1 MTEYHVQ
8 IWSNMYVNGVNIGKG
23 TEKTFSALKDARKYA
38 YQLIMLHK
46 TPKYADRLLSGDR
59 GYTKTRIFVEIRG
72 SSNKYPSIY
81 YGRPVPT
88 LPNGVWMEFMR
99 WGRIN
104 MKNGKARKDWY
115 FEYKMLDEKG
125 NASEV
130 LISSANG
137 LFPFGE

>member
-1 MTEYHVQ
+1 MTEYRVR
-8 IWSNMYVNGVNIGKG
+8 IWSNMYVDGVNIGKG
-23 TEKTFSALKDARKYA
+23 TEKTFSTLKDARKYA

-46 TPKYADRLLSGDR
+46 TPKYADRFLDEER
-59 GYTKTRIFVEIRG
+59 GFTKTRIFVEIRG

-88 LPNGVWMEFMR
+88 LPNGVWMEY
-99 WGRIN
+99 

-115 FEYKMLDEKG
+115 YEYKMLDEKG

-130 LISSANG
+130 LISSSNS

>member
-1 MTEYHVQ
+1 
-8 IWSNMYVNGVNIGKG
+8 MYVDGVNIGKG
-23 TEKTFSALKDARKYA
+23 TEKTFSTLKDARKYA

-46 TPKYADRLLSGDR
+46 TPKYADRFLDEER
-59 GYTKTRIFVEIRG
+59 GFTKTRIFVEIRG

-88 LPNGVWMEFMR
+88 LPNGVWMEY
-99 WGRIN
+99 

-115 FEYKMLDEKG
+115 YEYKMLDEKG

-130 LISSANG
+130 LISSSNS